1 MIVLDIITSTEDGRN
16 NFIPEPGQFLVCTD
30 SKKLYLGDG
39 KTVGGV
45 ATTKKAERLSSGLDD
60 LGLRETLESHYVI
73 TIPDEKATSETEGT
87 LFLITD
93 ETTSHPLYGAP
104 TLPDANDHVVGDIV
118 FVY

>member
-45 ATTKKAERLSSGLDD
+45 ATTKKAER
-60 LGLRETLESHYVI
+60 I
-73 TIPDEKATSETEGT
+73 
-87 LFLITD
+87 
-93 ETTSHPLYGAP
+93 
-104 TLPDANDHVVGDIV
+104 N
-118 FVY
+118 